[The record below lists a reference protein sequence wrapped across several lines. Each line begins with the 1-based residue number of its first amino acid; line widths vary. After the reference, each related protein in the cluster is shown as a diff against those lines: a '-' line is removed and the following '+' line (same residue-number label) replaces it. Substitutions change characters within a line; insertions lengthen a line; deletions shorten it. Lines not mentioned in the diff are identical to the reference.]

1 MKILILDDDKDH
13 LKLFK
18 QKLIGHAVE
27 CAETAHKAIELLEK
41 NGQFDQIFLD
51 HDLSGFEH
59 QPSGKNTGYE
69 VAEWVSEH
77 DDKRPF
83 RIVIHSFNVQGAQ
96 NILTLLPEASYL
108 PGVWLLNRMEF

>member
-1 MKILILDDDKDH
+1 MKILVLDDNKDR
-13 LKLFK
+13 LKQFK
-18 QKLIGHAVE
+18 QKLIGHVVE
-27 CAETAHKAIELLEK
+27 CAETAREAIELLEK
-41 NGQFDQIFLD
+41 NEPFDQIFLD

-69 VAEWVSEH
+69 VAEWISKH
-77 DDKRPF
+77 NHKRPF

-96 NILTLLPEASYL
+96 NILTLLPEASYI